1 MITVGAKRRSALH
14 FRCTEVG
21 PHNAGSEAAPLAA
34 GETAYSVRA
43 DTLGVQVIAGAHTPV
58 PFRRVPAC
66 HSRWPP
72 GAAFRGCHHLPRT
85 THPDLTR

>member
-1 MITVGAKRRSALH
+1 MNFQIGRSALH

-21 PHNAGSEAAPLAA
+21 PHNAGSGAALLAA
-34 GETAYSVRA
+34 GETACSVQA

-72 GAAFRGCHHLPRT
+72 GAAFRGYHHLPRT
-85 THPDLTR
+85 THPD